1 MEIGIDSFIAS
12 NLTADLDSRL
22 DTARTA
28 ADTMREFL
36 DRIAFADQVGLDVFG
51 VGEHHRR
58 DFLDSAPAVVLA
70 AAAARTRQIRL
81 TSAVTVLSAI
91 DPVRAFQNFATLDLI
106 TNGRA
111 EMVVGRGSFTEAFPL
126 FGLKLNDYDSLFAE
140 NLDLLLKL
148 REMPDL
154 HWSGKHRAALH
165 GEGVYPRPVQAK
177 LPIWLGVGGTPQ
189 SFARAGTLGLPLM
202 IAIIGGET
210 HRFRPHVDL
219 YWEAA
224 RRAGHDLSQMKVG
237 LHCFGYVAKTTQM
250 AADAFYPGYARSI
263 RKIGMERGWPPPSR
277 AQFEAQMGPLGA
289 YLIGSPQ
296 EVIEKLARHSEALGG
311 VARVTFQMD
320 MAELSHAELMD
331 SIELLGREVAPAM
344 RDRVAA

>member
-12 NLTADLDSRL
+12 HADGRPEG
-22 DTARTA
+22 AGTA

-36 DRIAFADQVGLDVFG
+36 DRIAFADEVGLDVFG

-81 TSAVTVLSAI
+81 TSAVTVLSAT
-91 DPVRAFQNFATLDLI
+91 DPVRAFQQFATLDLI
-106 TNGRA
+106 ANGRA

-126 FGLKLNDYDSLFAE
+126 FGLALKDYDSLFAE

-148 REMPDL
+148 RETTEL

-165 GEGVYPRPVQAK
+165 GEGVYPRPVQEK

-189 SFARAGTLGLPLM
+189 SFARAGALGLPLM

-210 HRFRPHVDL
+210 HRFRPYVDL

-224 RRAGHDLSQMKVG
+224 RRAGQDLAQMKVG
-237 LHCFGYVAKTTQM
+237 LHCFGYVAKTTKM

-277 AQFEAQMGPLGA
+277 AQFDAQMGPLGA

-296 EVIEKLARHSEALGG
+296 EVVDKLARHSEALGG
-311 VARVTFQMD
+311 VARVTFQID
-320 MAELSHAELMD
+320 MAELSHGQLMNT
-331 SIELLGREVAPAM
+331 IELLGREVAPAM
-344 RDRVAA
+344 RQGHAV